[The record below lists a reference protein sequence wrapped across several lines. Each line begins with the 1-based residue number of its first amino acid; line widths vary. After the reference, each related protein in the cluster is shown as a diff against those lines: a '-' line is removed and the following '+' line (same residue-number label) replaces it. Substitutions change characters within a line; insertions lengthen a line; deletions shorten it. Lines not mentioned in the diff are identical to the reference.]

1 MIPSLWLTVPIQ
13 TVVEGRN
20 ITINLQS
27 IEDGPEEFP
36 PILSSQL
43 FYNGNLLS
51 DTGGMVTVNDHNVS
65 FINVQRNQSGNYTLA
80 ISNDAGTSN
89 TTFTLSVQCKYLSVH
104 HVIV

>member
-1 MIPSLWLTVPIQ
+1 M
-13 TVVEGRN
+13 VEGGN
-20 ITINLQS
+20 ITVNLQS
-27 IEDGPEEFP
+27 VEGPDEFP
-36 PILSSQL
+36 PLLFSQL

-51 DTGGMVTVNDHNVS
+51 NTGGMVTVNDYNVS
-65 FINVQRNQSGNYTLA
+65 FTNVQRNQSGNYTLA